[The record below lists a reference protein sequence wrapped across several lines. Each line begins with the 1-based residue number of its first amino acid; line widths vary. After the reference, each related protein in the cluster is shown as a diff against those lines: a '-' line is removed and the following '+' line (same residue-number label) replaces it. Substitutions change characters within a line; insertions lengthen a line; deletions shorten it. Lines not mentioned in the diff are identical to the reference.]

1 MRKTIIFIFLVSF
14 FISTPLLVATEAND
28 NDSINK
34 EVNKLLSQIA
44 PETKTFTWS
53 CTTVSKFPLNHIAN
67 GAFHVVDECRV
78 YTDLKKEFKITCEY
92 SILPVTNSATKCYL
106 GW

>member
-1 MRKTIIFIFLVSF
+1 MKKTIISVSFISF
-14 FISTPLLVATEAND
+14 FILNLFATTGGID
-28 NDSINK
+28 NNSINK

-67 GAFHVVDECRV
+67 GAFHVVDECIVNVKRSV
-78 YTDLKKEFKITCEY
+78 KM
-92 SILPVTNSATKCYL
+92 
-106 GW
+106 GR

>member
-1 MRKTIIFIFLVSF
+1 MKKTIISVSF
-14 FISTPLLVATEAND
+14 IIFFILNLFATTEGID
-28 NDSINK
+28 NNSINK

-67 GAFHVVDECRV
+67 GAFHVVDECIV
-78 YTDLKKEFKITCEY
+78 NTDSKKEFKMTCEY
-92 SILPVTNSATKCYL
+92 SILPGTNGATKCSL